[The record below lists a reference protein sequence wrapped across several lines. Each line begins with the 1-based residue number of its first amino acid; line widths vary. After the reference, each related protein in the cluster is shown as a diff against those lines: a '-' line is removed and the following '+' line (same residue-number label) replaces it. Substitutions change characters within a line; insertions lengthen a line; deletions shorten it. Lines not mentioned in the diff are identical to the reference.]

1 MTNCKTERPGGDGA
15 GGETR
20 LRLFGFDYDGSGYRA
35 EVLDY
40 SGCDVTTVISD
51 ADYVFTAQGKLWSLA
66 VVEAAADDERLVWLS
81 GYDYRQHARTW
92 AEQRRRSE
100 MQLRYL
106 ASRAAQSLPVVLPDG
121 FRLIRM
127 FPEWGAGPL
136 WESFTENY
144 PADPVRLG
152 LDPELAG
159 ALTDWNDVWNARP
172 HDAGL
177 DDEPGW
183 TAAGLAL
190 HGRVESALA
199 GVAEVAAQFLRRPV
213 P

>member
-1 MTNCKTERPGGDGA
+1 MTNSGTAPPGTDDA
-15 GGETR
+15 GFETR
-20 LRLFGFDYDGSGYRA
+20 LRIFGFEYDGAGYRA
-35 EVLDY
+35 EVFDY

-51 ADYVFTAQGKLWSLA
+51 ADYFFTDRGKLWSLA
-66 VVEAAADDERLVWLS
+66 VVDASTDCERLMWLS
-81 GYDYRQHARTW
+81 GYDYRRRARTW
-92 AEQRRRSE
+92 AEQTRRTE

-106 ASRAAQSLPVVLPDG
+106 ASRAARSRPVVLPDG
-121 FRLIRM
+121 LRLIRM

-144 PADPVRLG
+144 PADPARLG

-172 HDAGL
+172 HDADL

-183 TAAGLAL
+183 TATGLAL
-190 HGRVESALA
+190 HSRVESALS
-199 GVAEVAAQFLRRPV
+199 GVAEVAAQFLRP
-213 P
+213 PAP